1 MIGLPWSQEG
11 LCYRRD
17 RNFFHSSNS
26 LQLGG
31 RPPPALKFNSYLD
44 TDMEVD
50 IDKDHLKELD
60 VFVDYNSSDTDMINE
75 VF

>member
-31 RPPPALKFNSYLD
+31 RPSATCLVDKQPD
-44 TDMEVD
+44 TDM
-50 IDKDHLKELD
+50 
-60 VFVDYNSSDTDMINE
+60 NMDTDMDMEI
-75 VF
+75 VKRIKMRT